1 MKMSFANNS
10 VTRAALAASRPGLI
24 GVGVLTAAAALLP
37 LAAAI
42 YTLMMLDVVLAS
54 RSAASLLGLFVLA
67 VAFFGAQAWFLAL
80 RDRML
85 AQIGDVLAMRLHRRV
100 DTVMAR
106 SIETARSPGDG
117 LQAARD
123 LDAVRHFL
131 SGRGAGAFADL
142 PAAAL
147 FLLVALLLHGLIAL
161 ALLAAVWIAAAVLA
175 VAVRRANT
183 ASRERTVA
191 IAERNTAVEVGYRHA
206 ELVRV
211 LGMHRRAADVRALGE
226 YRLVEAEGRLASD
239 QAARLGFLRAVRLI
253 GWAAVLAIGAWLAIT
268 GRASAGVVVAAALIA
283 DRALQPFEDAAAHAR
298 DFALA
303 RLGWTRLT
311 AMLEQVPEEEPPMPL
326 PAPTATLS
334 VENVSLLTS
343 QTRRVVL
350 RDIAFELKAGDML
363 SVVGPSGSGKSALLR
378 ALANSWRPTAG
389 KVRLDGGALDQW
401 DPAELGRHIGY
412 LPQNPELFEGTVSQ
426 NIARFD
432 PLANADDVIAA
443 ATAAGVHDVI
453 VRLPEGYAT
462 EVGPGGGTL
471 PVGHRQRIALARAL
485 YGSPFVLLLDDPA
498 TFADARAQVA
508 LTQALHAAKARGAII
523 VATGPAH
530 ASLDASN
537 LLLILSEGQKQDYG
551 PKDEVRA
558 RLMKAREARPI
569 SNQTPKQTAAAAAP
583 VPAPQE

>member
-1 MKMSFANNS
+1 MKLPFATNS
-10 VTRAALAASRPGLI
+10 ATASALAASRPGLI
-24 GVGVLTAAAALLP
+24 GVGVLTFGAALLP

-42 YTLMMLDVVLAS
+42 YILLMLDVVLAS

-67 VAFFGAQAWFLAL
+67 VGFFGTQAWLLSL

-85 AQIGDVLAMRLHRRV
+85 SQIGDVLAMRLHRRM
-100 DTVMAR
+100 DAAIAR

-142 PAAAL
+142 PAAGL
-147 FLLVALLLHGLIAL
+147 FLLVMLLLHGLLAL
-161 ALLAAVWIAAAVLA
+161 ALLATIWIAGAILA
-175 VAVRRANT
+175 VAIRRANT
-183 ASRERTVA
+183 GSRERTIA
-191 IAERNTAVEVGYRHA
+191 ISERNTATEVGYRHA

-226 YRLVEAEGRLASD
+226 YRLVESERRLAD
-239 QAARLGFLRAVRLI
+239 DGTNRLGFLRAVRLI
-253 GWAAVLAIGAWLAIT
+253 GWASVLAIGAWLAIT

-283 DRALQPFEDAAAHAR
+283 DRALQPFEDAVAHAR

-311 AMLEQVPEEEPPMPL
+311 VMLEQVPPEETPLPL
-326 PAPTATLS
+326 PAPTASLS
-334 VENVSLLTS
+334 VENVSLLTPH
-343 QTRRVVL
+343 TRRVVL

-363 SVVGPSGSGKSALLR
+363 SVVGPSGSGKSALIR

-412 LPQNPELFEGTVSQ
+412 LPQNPELFDGTVSQ

-432 PLANADDVIAA
+432 PHASSDEVIAA

-462 EVGPGGGTL
+462 EVGPGGASL

-485 YGSPFVLLLDDPA
+485 YGAPFLLLLDDPA
-498 TFADARAQVA
+498 TFADARAQAA
-508 LTQALHAAKARGAII
+508 LTEALQKARKRGAII

-530 ASLDASN
+530 ASLDPSN

-558 RLMKAREARPI
+558 RLMKARGGRPI
-569 SNQTPKQTAAAAAP
+569 PNQTAAAAAP
-583 VPAPQE
+583 VPSPQE